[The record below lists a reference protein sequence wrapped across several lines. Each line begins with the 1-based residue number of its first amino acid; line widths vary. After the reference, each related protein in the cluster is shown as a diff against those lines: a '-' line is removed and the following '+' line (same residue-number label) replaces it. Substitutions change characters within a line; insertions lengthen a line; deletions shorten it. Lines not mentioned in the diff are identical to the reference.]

1 MPSGFLKALKKV
13 GLIDVDEPVDAASAV
28 SDASPPSAQA
38 SVARAATS
46 APAEEPLSADLVSAD
61 IVESIPLEQIY
72 ADGQVPS
79 CPYPAEKLLKVLAGL
94 KAMDV
99 GTRRAAIAAM
109 DAADDSWRI
118 EDVLL
123 DAECK
128 IKALQTRKKMLAA
141 QAQASDAEAAAR
153 VSEREAQQQQALD
166 NVRKQIADLQALMER
181 EVAKATADKAAA
193 LAKAQSTR
201 GAGTRETLRLD
212 QEIERLREISTTFAA
227 TPPAR

>member
-13 GLIDVDEPVDAASAV
+13 GLIDVDDPVDAASGAG
-28 SDASPPSAQA
+28 DTAPPPAQA
-38 SVARAATS
+38 SAPPAA
-46 APAEEPLSADLVSAD
+46 AVPASVETLSATD
-61 IVESIPLEQIY
+61 IVESVPLEQIY
-72 ADGQVPS
+72 ADGEVPS

-94 KAMDV
+94 RAMDV

-128 IKALQTRKKMLAA
+128 IKVLESRKKMLAS
-141 QAQASDAEAAAR
+141 QAQAADTEAAAR
-153 VSEREAQQQQALD
+153 VSERETQQQQALD

-193 LAKAQSTR
+193 LAKAQAIR
-201 GAGTRETLRLD
+201 GAGTREMLRLN
-212 QEIERLREISTTFAA
+212 QEIDRLREISATFAA
-227 TPPAR
+227 PAPAR

>member
-13 GLIDVDEPVDAASAV
+13 GLIDVDEAADATAV
-28 SDASPPSAQA
+28 AGDASPPP
-38 SVARAATS
+38 VAAAS
-46 APAEEPLSADLVSAD
+46 APQTAPVSAPIEAASAE

-72 ADGQVPS
+72 ADGQVPP
-79 CPYPAEKLLKVLAGL
+79 CPYPAEKLLKVLGGL

-99 GTRRAAIAAM
+99 ATRRAAVAAM

-128 IKALQTRKKMLAA
+128 IKALETRKKMLAA
-141 QAQASDAEAAAR
+141 QAQAADTEAAAR
-153 VSEREAQQQQALD
+153 ISEREAQQQQALD

-181 EVAKATADKAAA
+181 EVAKAAADKAAA
-193 LAKAQSTR
+193 QAKAQSTR
-201 GAGTRETLRLD
+201 GAGTRETVRLN
-212 QEIERLREISTTFAA
+212 QEIDRLREISTTFAA
-227 TPPAR
+227 PPPAR

>member
-13 GLIDVDEPVDAASAV
+13 GLIDVDEAVDAAPAAA
-28 SDASPPSAQA
+28 DAMPPP
-38 SVARAATS
+38 VETARAAPAPVS
-46 APAEEPLSADLVSAD
+46 APVVEAAVAAE

-79 CPYPAEKLLKVLAGL
+79 CPYPAEKLLKVLGGL

-99 GTRRAAIAAM
+99 ATRKAAVAAM

-128 IKALQTRKKMLAA
+128 IKALETRKKMLAA
-141 QAQASDAEAAAR
+141 QAQAADAEAAAR
-153 VSEREAQQQQALD
+153 VSEREAQQQSALD
-166 NVRKQIADLQALMER
+166 SVRKQIADLQALMER
-181 EVAKATADKAAA
+181 EVTKATADKAAA
-193 LAKAQSTR
+193 LAKAQSAR
-201 GAGTRETLRLD
+201 GAGTRETVRLN
-212 QEIERLREISTTFAA
+212 QEIERLREIPATFAA
-227 TPPAR
+227 PPPAR